1 MHSRSI
7 HSWCVVLVAIDIGR
21 VCEKTQGREKGNT
34 CVIVDVIDRNFV
46 MVTGPGVRRRR
57 VNMDHII
64 PLDET
69 VNIQRNATDE
79 EVFGA
84 LKAL

>member
-1 MHSRSI
+1 MHE
-7 HSWCVVLVAIDIGR
+7 LVAIDIGR
-21 VCEKTQGREKGNT
+21 VCKKTQGREKDKK
-34 CVIVDVIDRNFV
+34 CVIIDVIDRNYV
-46 MVTGPGVRRRR
+46 MIVGPDVKRRR

-79 EVFGA
+79 EVAGA
-84 LKAL
+84 LR